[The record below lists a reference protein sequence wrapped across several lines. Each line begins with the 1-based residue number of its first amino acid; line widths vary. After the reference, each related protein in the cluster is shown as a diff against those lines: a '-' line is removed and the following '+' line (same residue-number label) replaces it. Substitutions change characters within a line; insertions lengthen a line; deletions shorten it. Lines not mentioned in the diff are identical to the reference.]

1 MKCRA
6 EKCEARI
13 PPCFAEQSRLP
24 MNLSNILNYLLSPFK
39 GHPAQPV
46 DCVPSALWYDN
57 DDLHARTTVTRN
69 QITREEAIAITL
81 PDEKRAVMKLSRMM
95 KSGYSIRAP
104 LAEING
110 DQGYLYVHIE
120 IESSYV

>member
-1 MKCRA
+1 
-6 EKCEARI
+6 
-13 PPCFAEQSRLP
+13 
-24 MNLSNILNYLLSPFK
+24 MNLTNFFNTLLSSLK
-39 GHPAQPV
+39 GRQAQPV
-46 DCVPSALWYDN
+46 DCPPEAFWFEN
-57 DDLHARTTVTRN
+57 DDLHTRTTVTRN
-69 QITREEAIAITL
+69 QITREVAISITL
-81 PDEKRAVMKLSRMM
+81 PDKKRAVMKLSRMM